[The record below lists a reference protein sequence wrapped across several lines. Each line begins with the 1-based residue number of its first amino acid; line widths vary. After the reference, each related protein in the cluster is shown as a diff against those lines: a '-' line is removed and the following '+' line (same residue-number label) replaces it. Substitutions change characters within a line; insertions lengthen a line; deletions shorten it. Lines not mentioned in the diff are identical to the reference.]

1 MYPIRYIRSHI
12 ALTCTLSGTCRRKR
26 RINNAGFHFLISYIN
41 QAQLH
46 PVTAERLRRPA
57 PLDVKAT
64 DAACIFLLIR
74 RSAYLMQWTLPHH
87 VVGSVEVADN
97 VDMVVQLVDMTLP
110 CAVVAFNHR
119 HDPLVYRDWE
129 TDRKSVV

>member
-1 MYPIRYIRSHI
+1 MHFPPN
-12 ALTCTLSGTCRRKR
+12 CTLSGTCRRKR

-57 PLDVKAT
+57 PLDVEAT
-64 DAACIFLLIR
+64 HAACIFLLIR

-87 VVGSVEVADN
+87 VVGSVEVADD
-97 VDMVVQLVDMTLP
+97 VDVVIQLVDVTLP
-110 CAVVAFNHR
+110 CAIVAFNHR
-119 HDPLVYRDWE
+119 HNTLVLDNTFGHYAAA
-129 TDRKSVV
+129 S